1 MTDAGSESERN
12 KAVAAIQEKV
22 STIKDEMN
30 ECMSK
35 RRQLSK
41 HLDDT
46 IKPQLVNLANRIK
59 ASESVDDRK
68 LEILRNRFE
77 HTHRAVL
84 WLRQNRHLLKG
95 HVYEPILLEVW

>member
-84 WLRQNRHLLKG
+84 WLRQNRQLLKG